1 MDVLT
6 SRKVKEEPG
15 TRRASNR
22 LIGAGEYRENVGILE
37 AQNRSIWSTAR
48 QHLCLGAAGNGM
60 VVIVVSISTIFWHL
74 T

>member
-37 AQNRSIWSTAR
+37 GAEQVDLVYGETASVPGSGR
-48 QHLCLGAAGNGM
+48 QRHGRDRG
-60 VVIVVSISTIFWHL
+60 FD
-74 T
+74 